1 MANIELVLTP
11 ASPTGSM
18 VFTLGAPGPQGPAGP
33 PGPQGQPGQQG
44 VPGQKGDKGDKGDR
58 GEQGVPGPKG
68 DKGDQGDPGQPGE
81 PGPPGPKGDK
91 GDQGDPGP
99 SGVAFAVAP
108 LAYDAPTQ
116 TISIDLSAY
125 ATQSFVTSQG
135 YITSSALTPYLTS
148 ATAASTYQPLSGMSA
163 YLTKAGN
170 LSGLTNLFTARDNL
184 NLGAL
189 NTPIFAGVTA
199 QGSGSNVANLGPTFL
214 SISHQGFGQ
223 FSISPSTGITFP
235 DNTVQTTAYTGTEIV
250 SWGDILGTLSNQTDL
265 QSALD
270 AKYDASNPA
279 GFIDSSALA
288 GYATES
294 WVASQG
300 YLTTAILDGYA
311 TESWVTSQGFLTMDT
326 PNVNFTYGVTF
337 SAINDGKAPITIQPV
352 FIQPSGERQNGDVW
366 FNSATGRLN
375 YFYAQSLP
383 GDNGIREVATIT
395 DLGFYAA
402 RSGATFTGKV
412 NFTPV
417 GGASGLNVGI
427 GGTST
432 SSTTNG
438 DLWITT
444 GGTNLNFRDGT
455 GSWRILVNTSN
466 TNTFSA
472 PQIIDTTNATAALR
486 VTQKG
491 TGNAIEVEDST
502 TPDATR
508 FVVDQFGK
516 VGVGTA
522 PDATAA
528 IRLDANGMSF
538 NGLSFNATGTSAH
551 SGGNDTLDLLV
562 TINGVNYRIGLRPA

>member
-1 MANIELVLTP
+1 MANIELTLTP

-18 VFTLGAPGPQGPAGP
+18 VFTLGAPGPAGP

-44 VPGQKGDKGDKGDR
+44 VPGPKGD
-58 GEQGVPGPKG
+58 KG

-81 PGPPGPKGDK
+81 PGPPGPQGEKGDK

-135 YITSSALTPYLTS
+135 YITSSALTPYLTI

-170 LSGLTNLFTARDNL
+170 LSGLTSLSTARDNL
-184 NLGAL
+184 QLGAL
-189 NTPIFAGVTA
+189 NSPTFAGVTV
-199 QGSGSNVANLGPTFL
+199 QGSGANASQLAATSL
-214 SISHQGFGQ
+214 SLNHTGYGA
-223 FSISPSTGITFP
+223 FSIQPSVGITFP

-250 SWGDILGTLSNQTDL
+250 SWGDILGTLSEQTDL

-294 WVASQG
+294 WVTSQG

-311 TESWVTSQGFLTMDT
+311 TESWVASQGFLLMDT
-326 PNVNFTYGVTF
+326 PNIIFSYGVTF
-337 SAINDGKAPITIQPV
+337 SAINDGKAPITLQPV
-352 FIQPSGERQNGDVW
+352 FIQPSGERQNGDMW
-366 FNSATGRLN
+366 FNSASGRLN
-375 YFYAQSLP
+375 FFYGQTP
-383 GDNGIREVATIT
+383 PDNGIREVATIT
-395 DLGFYAA
+395 DLGSYAV
-402 RSGATFTGKV
+402 RSGTTFTGKV
-412 NFTPV
+412 NFTSV
-417 GGASGLNVGI
+417 SGQAGLNIGI
-427 GGTST
+427 GGTGASAT
-432 SSTTNG
+432 VPG
-438 DLWITT
+438 DLWIGTASSILSYRDTT
-444 GGTNLNFRDGT
+444 NIHRLVAAQNL
-455 GSWRILVNTSN
+455 
-466 TNTFSA
+466 TNTFSS
-472 PQIIDTTNATAALR
+472 PQIIDTTNASAALR

-538 NGLSFNATGTSAH
+538 NGLSFNATGTASHTGGSA
-551 SGGNDTLDLLV
+551 TLDLLV
-562 TINGVNYRIGLRPA
+562 TINGVNYRISLRPA